1 MTREIFGRLIVF
13 KFNHKNGFPGDQM
26 KNDVLVS
33 LLSYKYEGECI
44 DHKWHMV
51 GFWYT
56 KKDLI

>member
-44 DHKWHMV
+44 DHK
-51 GFWYT
+51 
-56 KKDLI
+56 